1 MHALIINGSPRVK
14 KYSNTDKILG
24 KITEGMKESGS
35 SYEQFEISDRSQW
48 DTIRERFYVV
58 DHILIALPLYVE
70 CIPGLLMEFLE
81 TVEPIAKE
89 RLAEEASNG
98 VAGSKKETS
107 GTGSASAGSAGEV
120 SASEFS
126 GPVSA
131 KSVSRPKLAFLL
143 QSGFAEGIQLRCGE
157 AYLEMLA
164 GKLACEYAG
173 TLVKGDNFSIRL
185 FEDEQ
190 REKIVGK
197 YAEMGRI
204 YGRDGAF
211 TDEECK
217 KFTGPEVFPLP
228 IRLLVGLMFKTMAKK
243 SFNDIAKKWGC
254 TKPLTDRPYG
264 K

>member
-14 KYSNTDKILG
+14 KYSNTDKILV
-24 KITEGMKESGS
+24 KITEGMKEAGS

-48 DTIRERFYVV
+48 DSIRERFYCV

-81 TVEPIAKE
+81 TVEPIANA
-89 RLAEEASNG
+89 RLAD
-98 VAGSKKETS
+98 ETS
-107 GTGSASAGSAGEV
+107 AASGSAADGSETG
-120 SASEFS
+120 
-126 GPVSA
+126 
-131 KSVSRPKLAFLL
+131 SRPKLSFLL

-157 AYLEMLA
+157 AYLEKLA
-164 GKLACEYAG
+164 GMLGCEYGG

-211 TDEECK
+211 TDEACK
-217 KFTGPEVFPLP
+217 QFTGPEVFPFP
-228 IRLLVGLMFKTMAKK
+228 VRLLVGLMFKTLAKK
-243 SFNDIAKKWGC
+243 SFNDMAKKWGC